1 MKFNRSKPYNN
12 LPPLPP
18 SIDLE
23 SKTIL
28 KKCVSAHRALA
39 SLKSAG
45 NLIPNQAILINAIPL
60 QEAKASSEIENVVTT
75 GDKLYQASIL
85 PGTIIDPQTKEVLR

>member
-1 MKFNRSKPYNN
+1 MKFNRNKPYNN

-18 SIDLE
+18 AIDLE

-28 KKCVSAHRALA
+28 KKCVGAHRALA

-75 GDKLYQASIL
+75 GDKLYQASIF
-85 PGTIIDPQTKEVLR
+85 PGTVIDP